1 MLARKSAILQ
11 IYPSYSVVQ
20 KFAIFKRNQ
29 TLIEVREKLIYL
41 KKKAW
46 MVLKKMT
53 LFFQVLKLILN
64 SRNKCMRI
72 MRTIIQLSGF
82 ISLWLLALVKQK
94 REKGQYLKYHVK
106 FFKRLF
112 IINILSIIIFIT
124 HKKRK
129 KFSDR
134 IMKVKLPL

>member
-1 MLARKSAILQ
+1 
-11 IYPSYSVVQ
+11 
-20 KFAIFKRNQ
+20 
-29 TLIEVREKLIYL
+29 
-41 KKKAW
+41 
-46 MVLKKMT
+46 
-53 LFFQVLKLILN
+53 
-64 SRNKCMRI
+64 MRI

-124 HKKRK
+124 HKKRN

-134 IMKVKLPL
+134 IMKVKLLDLYDRQTYLQTNRPTDRQGHREVPHPIRVVILQGQFGRYFNSIQLDIS